1 MSTAFPPSAWI
12 WPFLHKNRPSSF
24 IIDDS
29 ACFVNQESE
38 VQEKK
43 ATATTK
49 PLPLGEVAL
58 RSNDGEGKPG
68 TKEPPRSDKQALSQS
83 DTIAVFMLLSWHPC
97 PLRRFAPALP
107 KGEPFHTVR
116 RSKKL
121 PLSEELEVRFIR
133 TRSFCHLQTHR
144 RWRSGTLPAGRRPAG
159 SSSPHRRRRR

>member
-12 WPFLHKNRPSSF
+12 WPFLHKNRPPPF

-43 ATATTK
+43 VTATTK

-68 TKEPPRSDKQALSQS
+68 TKEPPRSDKQALCQS
-83 DTIAVFMLLSWHPC
+83 DTIAVFMLLS
-97 PLRRFAPALP
+97 
-107 KGEPFHTVR
+107 
-116 RSKKL
+116 
-121 PLSEELEVRFIR
+121 
-133 TRSFCHLQTHR
+133 
-144 RWRSGTLPAGRRPAG
+144 
-159 SSSPHRRRRR
+159 

>member
-1 MSTAFPPSAWI
+1 
-12 WPFLHKNRPSSF
+12 LHKNRPSSF

-43 ATATTK
+43 VTATTK

-83 DTIAVFMLLSWHPC
+83 DTIAVFMLLS
-97 PLRRFAPALP
+97 
-107 KGEPFHTVR
+107 
-116 RSKKL
+116 
-121 PLSEELEVRFIR
+121 
-133 TRSFCHLQTHR
+133 
-144 RWRSGTLPAGRRPAG
+144 
-159 SSSPHRRRRR
+159 

>member
-1 MSTAFPPSAWI
+1 M
-12 WPFLHKNRPSSF
+12 
-24 IIDDS
+24 
-29 ACFVNQESE
+29 
-38 VQEKK
+38 
-43 ATATTK
+43 ATTK

-116 RSKKL
+116 QQKA
-121 PLSEELEVRFIR
+121 PPF
-133 TRSFCHLQTHR
+133 
-144 RWRSGTLPAGRRPAG
+144 GGA
-159 SSSPHRRRRR
+159 

>member
-12 WPFLHKNRPSSF
+12 WPFLRKNRPSSF

-68 TKEPPRSDKQALSQS
+68 TKEPARSDKQTLCQS
-83 DTIAVFMLLSWHPC
+83 DTIAVFMLPPGILALSGASRQLSQRESLSIPS
-97 PLRRFAPALP
+97 
-107 KGEPFHTVR
+107 G
-116 RSKKL
+116 SKKL

-133 TRSFCHLQTHR
+133 TKSFCHSQTRR

-159 SSSPHRRRRR
+159 SSSPRRRRRR